1 MKQPASTLVIGLGC
15 KSGCSAD
22 TLLELIEQQL
32 KAHGLDIHA
41 IDALTSIEHKRTEPG
56 LLELAERLERPL
68 VLFSALHL
76 SAFERQLSHRSQ
88 AAFDS
93 TGCWGVAE
101 SAALALAV
109 QLGGGNT
116 GLLINRQ
123 NNAEATFA
131 LAGTVHLAETP

>member
-1 MKQPASTLVIGLGC
+1 VNPPAHTLVIGLGC
-15 KSGCSAD
+15 KSGCSTD

-32 KAHGLDIHA
+32 KAYGTDLSA
-41 IDALTSIEHKRTEPG
+41 IDALTSIEHKRAEPG
-56 LLELAERLERPL
+56 LLELAERLEKPL
-68 VLFSALHL
+68 VLFNALHL

-88 AAFDS
+88 ASFDS

-116 GLLINRQ
+116 GLLIKRQ

-131 LAGTVHLAETP
+131 LAGSTAHPENP